1 MKNLQS
7 MVVPLGV
14 SICLLLAFGC
24 SKEPEATNVLI
35 SEMQPV
41 SLPDQSSP
49 TGFAEEEESKPQRP
63 IPSDT
68 GPWPTAVAEDMLYE
82 FGKMSI
88 GTELEHIFTIKNEGE
103 ADLELVPGKATCK
116 CTAFAV
122 SNATVKPGESTELTV
137 RWKGK
142 FKDSMFQHGGPVYTN
157 DPEKP
162 ELKFAVKG
170 VVDANLDVL
179 PEEMWS
185 VGEVVGNEP
194 GTTSGVVL
202 SRVHESFS
210 ITEMKCE
217 SPHVSFESV
226 PLTADQLSSYDAV
239 SGFSVKVSVDAAMP
253 PGPLEEKLSI
263 SVDIDKAPITVT
275 VAANKPGPIRILP
288 LPGVQWEKSSHTLR
302 LGQFSSKKG
311 REASVMLLVEE
322 SEGDEPLEFT
332 DVDTSPSY
340 LATSLER
347 LGSVGTT
354 KARYRLTVKVPPG
367 VPQTQRDSGNPGTMN
382 LTTNHP
388 SGQVLK
394 LKVLFKTG
402 F

>member
-7 MVVPLGV
+7 MGMAWGV
-14 SICLLLAFGC
+14 SIWLLLTFGC
-24 SKEPEATNVLI
+24 SKEPEATSVLI
-35 SEMQPV
+35 SETQPV
-41 SLPDQSSP
+41 SLPEATSP
-49 TGFAEEEESKPQRP
+49 TGIAEEEPKLERP
-63 IPSDT
+63 IPSAT
-68 GPWPTAVAEDMLYE
+68 GPWPVVVAEEVLYE

-88 GTELEHIFTIKNEGE
+88 GTELEHIFTIVNEGE
-103 ADLELVPGKATCK
+103 ADLELVPGKPTCK
-116 CTAFAV
+116 CTAFTVAN
-122 SNATVKPGESTELTV
+122 STVKPGESTELTV

-142 FKDSMFQHGGPVYTN
+142 FKDSTFQHGGPVYTN

-162 ELKFAVKG
+162 EVRFVVKG
-170 VVDANLDVL
+170 IVDANLDVL

-194 GTTSGVVL
+194 GTMSGVVL

-217 SPHVSFESV
+217 SPHVSFESF
-226 PLTADQLSSYDAV
+226 PLTEDELASYDAV
-239 SGFSVKVSVDAAMP
+239 SGFSIKVDVDAAMP

-263 SVDIDKAPITVT
+263 SVDIDKAPLTVT
-275 VAANKPGPIRILP
+275 VTANKPGPIRILP
-288 LPGVQWEKSSHTLR
+288 LPGVQWEKTSHTLR

-332 DVDTSPSY
+332 NVDTSPSY
-340 LATSLER
+340 LAASLER
-347 LGSVGTT
+347 LGSVGATR
-354 KARYRLTVKVPPG
+354 ARYRFTVKVPPG
-367 VPQTQRDSGNPGTMN
+367 VPQTQRDSAKPGTMKI
-382 LTTNHP
+382 TTNHP